1 MPGCCQTTCAWAL
14 DLPLT
19 NVTGK
24 PQKVRSH
31 VYDLCIP
38 KYRPAFGTS
47 VPTMKLKRDYKESR
61 SLAGRP
67 DVLTGPGSDGPS
79 WMTAGTGKALLDAIF
94 AALHA
99 VRQRC
104 FGRLQVLPTFGA
116 SGPA

>member
-1 MPGCCQTTCAWAL
+1 MPNCCRIAYAWAS

-24 PQKVRSH
+24 PQNVRLH
-31 VYDLCIP
+31 VYVVCIP

-47 VPTMKLKRDYKESR
+47 VPTRKLKHDYKESR

-79 WMTAGTGKALLDAIF
+79 WMTAGTGEALGTTALLQQT
-94 AALHA
+94 AALPSLEQA
-99 VRQRC
+99 NP
-104 FGRLQVLPTFGA
+104 PT
-116 SGPA
+116 